1 MANVENTS
9 IWDKI
14 QRNVQDVERL
24 VGQKKYN
31 LSMSKARQTLEY
43 MVKLQC
49 DKAGIVEGSLENM
62 IRELYETN
70 ALPNPRPNIISRFY
84 PSAIRP

>member
-31 LSMSKARQTLEY
+31 LSMSKAR
-43 MVKLQC
+43 
-49 DKAGIVEGSLENM
+49 
-62 IRELYETN
+62 
-70 ALPNPRPNIISRFY
+70 
-84 PSAIRP
+84 